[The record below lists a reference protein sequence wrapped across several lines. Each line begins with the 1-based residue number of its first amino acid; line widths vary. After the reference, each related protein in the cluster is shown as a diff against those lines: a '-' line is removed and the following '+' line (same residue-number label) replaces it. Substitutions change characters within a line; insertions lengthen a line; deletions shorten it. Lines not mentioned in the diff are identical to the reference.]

1 MKKYCAAF
9 LAVVL
14 IVTLLAGC
22 GGLGGG
28 SGAPLSSLRT
38 VNVTHL
44 AGPLGG
50 SRNADGTGE
59 EAHFYYP
66 HGLTSDGTNLYVADT
81 YNSTIRKIVIA
92 SGVVTTLA
100 GAAGIK
106 DSADGTGEEAHFYY
120 PYGLTSDGTNLYV
133 ADTNNHTIRK
143 IVIASGVVTTLAGKV
158 GSLGSA
164 DGTETTTRF
173 NHPYGLTS
181 DGTNLYVA
189 DTFNN
194 TIRKIVIASGVVT
207 TLAGTAGSLGSADG
221 TGATARF
228 NLPCGITGDGT
239 NLYVTETLNNTIRKI
254 VIASGVVTTLA
265 GAAGIK
271 GSEDGTGAEASFF
284 WPYGITT
291 DGTNLYVADTSNHT
305 IRKIVIASGVV
316 TTLEVRA
323 GSLGPADGTGAEASF
338 LLTLW
343 HNERRDKPRAGCS
356 NHPRGTI
363 KSIR

>member
-22 GGLGGG
+22 GGLGAG

-50 SRNADGTGE
+50 SRHAFGTGE
-59 EAHFYYP
+59 EANFYYP
-66 HGLTSDGTNLYVADT
+66 HGITGDGTNLYVADT
-81 YNSTIRKIVIA
+81 NNHTIRKIVIA
-92 SGVVTTLA
+92 PGVVTTVA
-100 GAAGIK
+100 GAAGIRG
-106 DSADGTGEEAHFYY
+106 SSNGTGEEAHFYY
-120 PYGLTSDGTNLYV
+120 PYGITSDGTNLYV

-143 IVIASGVVTTLAGKV
+143 IVIASGVVTTLAGAAGIK
-158 GSLGSA
+158 GSA
-164 DGTETTTRF
+164 DGTGEEASF
-173 NHPYGLTS
+173 FWPYGITT

-228 NLPCGITGDGT
+228 NLPGGITSDGT
-239 NLYVTETLNNTIRKI
+239 NLYVAETFNNTIRKI

-291 DGTNLYVADTSNHT
+291 DGTNLYVTDTSNHT

-323 GSLGPADGTGAEASF
+323 GSLGSAPHG
-338 LLTLW
+338 
-343 HNERRDKPRAGCS
+343 NEGDVVTEMDIVFTF
-356 NHPRGTI
+356 RGQ
-363 KSIR
+363 